1 MKPPAVRIALFVGT
15 MYLVVGIVFGEFA
28 GRAVSAQTRVA
39 WRWAAWLVSG
49 ALFGAHIL
57 YEQIRL
63 RSSPKI
69 AALHVSA
76 AAALGAFGLAAAA
89 NVHAYVASAHEHAL
103 MLALSLGIWPL
114 MTALPAFVIALVTAI
129 LVARVRRNVQVRTAA
144 FPDEH

>member
-1 MKPPAVRIALFVGT
+1 MKTSAVRIALVVGT
-15 MYLVVGIVFGEFA
+15 MYLVAGIVFGELA
-28 GRAVSAQTRVA
+28 GRAASLQMRVA

-49 ALFGAHIL
+49 AFFGAHIL
-57 YEQIRL
+57 FEQVRL

-103 MLALSLGIWPL
+103 MLALSLAIWPL
-114 MTALPAFVIALVTAI
+114 MTALPAFVVALVAG
-129 LVARVRRNVQVRTAA
+129 LLLSWVRRSAHLHA
-144 FPDEH
+144 SALPDER

>member
-1 MKPPAVRIALFVGT
+1 MKSAAVRIALLVGS
-15 MYLVVGIVFGEFA
+15 MYLLAGIVFGELA
-28 GRAVSAQTRVA
+28 GRASSAQTRVA

-57 YEQIRL
+57 YEQVRL
-63 RSSPKI
+63 RNSPKI

-103 MLALSLGIWPL
+103 MLGLSLAIWPL
-114 MTALPAFVIALVTAI
+114 MTALPAFVVALLAA
-129 LVARVRRNVQVRTAA
+129 LLFGRVRRSVQFRTSAV
-144 FPDEH
+144 PDER

>member
-1 MKPPAVRIALFVGT
+1 MKTATVRIALLVGT
-15 MYLVVGIVFGEFA
+15 MYLVAGIVFGELA

-63 RSSPKI
+63 RNTPKI
-69 AALHVSA
+69 TALHVSA

-103 MLALSLGIWPL
+103 MLALSLAIWPL
-114 MTALPAFVIALVTAI
+114 MTALPAFVVALIAAL
-129 LVARVRRNVQVRTAA
+129 LLARVRRSVQFRTA
-144 FPDEH
+144 PLGDER